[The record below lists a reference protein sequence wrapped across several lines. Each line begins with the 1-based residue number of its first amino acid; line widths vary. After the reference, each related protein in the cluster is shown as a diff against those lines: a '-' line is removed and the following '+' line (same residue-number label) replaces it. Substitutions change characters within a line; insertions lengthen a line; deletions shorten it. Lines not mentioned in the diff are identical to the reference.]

1 MAIADVNDLIL
12 VGIPTKVIRTAG
24 ISFTNEMHF
33 SAREG
38 IIIIE
43 ETGKTAEETEQSG
56 NDHISDECRE
66 KLENE
71 REAE

>member
-33 SAREG
+33 SARKG

-56 NDHISDECRE
+56 NDHISDEYRE

>member
-33 SAREG
+33 SARKG
-38 IIIIE
+38 SIIIE

>member
-12 VGIPTKVIRTAG
+12 VGIPTKVIKTAG

-33 SAREG
+33 SARKG

-56 NDHISDECRE
+56 SDYNCDECRD
-66 KLENE
+66 KIENE
-71 REAE
+71 REEE

>member
-33 SAREG
+33 SARKG

-56 NDHISDECRE
+56 NDHISDQCRE